1 MDKLAQLYRSRVD
14 TVLMIFL
21 SFHDTTIRF
30 GQDIVPLLRQ
40 LDVVKEPRRT

>member
-1 MDKLAQLYRSRVD
+1 MDKLAQLYRSGVD
-14 TVLMIFL
+14 AVLMIFL
-21 SFHDTTIRF
+21 AFHEETVRF